1 MKLQTQALLLLV
13 AASLAGCAFGAREV
27 EFPPERGYSADIAAS
42 LNHGPTAAGLASSAA
57 RSRSARFPWQIGEH
71 DAN

>member
-27 EFPPERGYSADIAAS
+27 EFPPERAYSADIAAS
-42 LNHGPTAAGLASSAA
+42 LNHGPTAAEPGIVGSQEPLGAL
-57 RSRSARFPWQIGEH
+57 PWQIGEH